1 MRVDPHRRRGNMER
15 KSVVFLMFL
24 VVAGI
29 ASAKPKHHGLPEI
42 FETAKTFH
50 VETFDARDITD
61 ISVDRQTRNAI
72 LDVQDAIQDWGRYS
86 LSRSRHEADLI
97 FVLYKGRLRGNP
109 NEAPLTIPRSSNSPT
124 NRSPIQN
131 PADASEGSNGGS
143 SPDGLDLEK
152 DELKVYTL
160 DPNGKLK
167 ELLWHNESVRG
178 LDAPNLMLLKEL
190 EQEIDKNDPHPPA
203 TSQSNP

>member
-1 MRVDPHRRRGNMER
+1 
-15 KSVVFLMFL
+15 
-24 VVAGI
+24 
-29 ASAKPKHHGLPEI
+29 
-42 FETAKTFH
+42 
-50 VETFDARDITD
+50 
-61 ISVDRQTRNAI
+61 
-72 LDVQDAIQDWGRYS
+72 
-86 LSRSRHEADLI
+86 
-97 FVLYKGRLRGNP
+97 
-109 NEAPLTIPRSSNSPT
+109 
-124 NRSPIQN
+124 
-131 PADASEGSNGGS
+131 
-143 SPDGLDLEK
+143 LDLEK